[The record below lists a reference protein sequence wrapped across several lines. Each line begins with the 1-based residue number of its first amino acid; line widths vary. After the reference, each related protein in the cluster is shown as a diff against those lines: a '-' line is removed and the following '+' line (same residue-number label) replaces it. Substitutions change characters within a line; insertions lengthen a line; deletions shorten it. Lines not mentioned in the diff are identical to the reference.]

1 VTGIILDLSPNTS
14 ADGRRMRIIS
24 GSPQSKA
31 LGRKVSDEFTIPLC
45 RNHHREVHRCG
56 DEAAWW
62 KNIGID
68 PTVSARSLWLESH
81 PRPVGEEEATADVR
95 LQPNAH

>member
-1 VTGIILDLSPNTS
+1 MLDLSPNTL

-31 LGRKVSDEFTIPLC
+31 LGRKVSDELTIPLC
-45 RNHHREVHRCG
+45 RNR
-56 DEAAWW
+56 

-68 PTVSARSLWLESH
+68 PTVAARSLWLESH
-81 PRPVGEEEATADVR
+81 PRPVGEEEATADER